1 MKLKERYLQNSEK
14 RKKEFVR
21 SFIISLILFIAF
33 LLATISVYR
42 HGFLD
47 HIDQDVL
54 KIKRHT
60 FKGMSS
66 HILLAIDD
74 LGLRGFTATVL
85 ITVAILVGIKK
96 RSYRP
101 FNLSVI
107 SLLALNGVVGI
118 AKLSIGRTKPR
129 LHEDIVHSI
138 GLSYPSGHAANALI
152 SWGLL
157 SYILVTSFDLP
168 WLKKGWLYSLVGFM
182 TLSVC
187 IVSLMRNTHWF
198 SDLLGGVLL
207 GGSILVAIVAIDRF
221 FPSQK
226 QVR

>member
-1 MKLKERYLQNSEK
+1 MKLAERYSQNSEK
-14 RKKEFVR
+14 RRKEFVR
-21 SFIISLILFIAF
+21 SFIISLLLFLAF
-33 LLATISVYR
+33 LIATVSVYR

-47 HIDQDVL
+47 HIDQDIV

-85 ITVAILVGIKK
+85 LITAVLVALKK

-101 FNLSVI
+101 VNLSVI

-129 LHEDIVHSI
+129 LHTDLVHSI

-157 SYILVTSFDLP
+157 AYLLVTFFDIP
-168 WLKKGWLYSLVGFM
+168 WLRKSWLYSLVGVM

-187 IVSLMRNTHWF
+187 TVSLMRNTHWF

>member
-1 MKLKERYLQNSEK
+1 MKLKERYLQNSVQ
-14 RKKEFVR
+14 RRKEFVR
-21 SFIISLILFIAF
+21 SLIISFVLFLAF
-33 LLATISVYR
+33 VIATISVYR

-47 HIDQDVL
+47 HIDHDVL

-60 FKGMSS
+60 FKGLSS

-85 ITVAILVGIKK
+85 ITVAILVGWKK

-101 FNLSVI
+101 FNLSVLA
-107 SLLALNGVVGI
+107 LLALNGVVGI

-157 SYILVTSFDLP
+157 AYILVTSFEYP
-168 WLKKGWLYSLVGFM
+168 WLKRGWLYTVVGLM

>member
-14 RKKEFVR
+14 RRKEFVR
-21 SFIISLILFIAF
+21 SLVISLILFLAF

-47 HIDQDVL
+47 TIDHDVL

-60 FKGMSS
+60 FRGLSS

-85 ITVAILVGIKK
+85 ITVAVLVGWRKK
-96 RSYRP
+96 SYRP
-101 FNLSVI
+101 LNLSI
-107 SLLALNGVVGI
+107 LSLLALNGVVGI

-129 LHEDIVHSI
+129 LHLDIVHSI

-152 SWGLL
+152 SWGLIA
-157 SYILVTSFDLP
+157 YILFTFFDIT
-168 WLKKGWLYSLVGFM
+168 WLKASWLYTLVGLM

-221 FPSQK
+221 FPSKK